1 VGEWH
6 VGDRGI
12 VCLWAAGFVAA
23 FQPQRLPCKSP
34 KRTPRITGSRA
45 FDAFLSPNHR
55 RLSGSIWASSATGGR
70 KAYRMITRGVPW
82 MKDAGNLFVL
92 LTSLATQEDFGGLN
106 LTNAAALVRA
116 HLLSH
121 PPS

>member
-1 VGEWH
+1 
-6 VGDRGI
+6 
-12 VCLWAAGFVAA
+12 
-23 FQPQRLPCKSP
+23 
-34 KRTPRITGSRA
+34 
-45 FDAFLSPNHR
+45 
-55 RLSGSIWASSATGGR
+55 
-70 KAYRMITRGVPW
+70 